1 MIRVRFAPSP
11 TGSLHL
17 GSLRT
22 AIVNFLFARK
32 MQASFVLRI
41 EDTDQQRSTEES
53 IRVILDNLQWMGI
66 TFDEGPFFQTRRIA
80 SHQEYARTLLQNH
93 LAYQCFCP
101 QEVSTDG
108 TFQPKDPCRELSA
121 QVVEANLLQHLPH
134 VIRLRIPDAPIVF
147 HDLIKG
153 EVSFQGGLLEDFVIV
168 RSDGTP
174 TYNFAVVAD
183 DHDMGIT
190 HVIRGEDHL
199 SNTPKQIALY
209 QAFNWAIPYFAH
221 IPLILGP
228 DKTKLSKRHC
238 DTAIEDYKEK
248 GFLAETLF
256 NYLALLGYTH
266 DPANPIMPKEEL
278 IEHFSWDKV
287 SRSASQFDLQRLYWM
302 NKQNLDRLSEE
313 EYLQKA
319 SSWIPDL
326 PFDEEKKNRIAVL
339 SRNQVK
345 VWSDLPAVFSLFLTY
360 SLPSAEAR
368 LLLSG
373 NGTVFPFLDQV
384 KNGLTQSNFSLD
396 SIQKVIEQGI
406 ERLALKKRDAMQWL
420 RVAVTG
426 SAVSPTLYETIQLL
440 GQDETIRRLG
450 IFLEQGQ

>member
-53 IRVILDNLQWMGI
+53 TRVILDNLQWMGI
-66 TFDEGPFFQTRRIA
+66 TFDEGPFFQTRRIT
-80 SHQEYARTLLQNH
+80 SHQEYARSLVQNH
-93 LAYQCFCP
+93 QAYQCFCP
-101 QEVSTDG
+101 QNEG
-108 TFQPKDPCRELSA
+108 TNEAFQSKDPCRELSTQA
-121 QVVEANLLQHLPH
+121 VEANLRQHLPH
-134 VIRLRIPDAPIVF
+134 VIRLRIPDTPIVF

-209 QAFNWAIPYFAH
+209 HAFSWVIPYFAH
-221 IPLILGP
+221 IPLILGS

-266 DPANPIMPKEEL
+266 DPANPILSKEDL
-278 IEHFSWDKV
+278 IKNFSWDKV

-326 PFDEEKKNRIAVL
+326 PFTEEKKNRIALL

-345 VWSDLPAVFSLFLTY
+345 VWSDLPAVFSIFQTY
-360 SLPSAEAR
+360 SLPLAEAH

-373 NGTVFPFLDQV
+373 NQSVSPFLAQV
-384 KNGLTQSNFSLD
+384 KNELSLSDFSLD
-396 SIQKVIEQGI
+396 SIQKVIEREI
-406 ERLALKKRDAMQWL
+406 EQLALKKRDAMQWL
-420 RVAVTG
+420 RIAVTG
-426 SAVSPTLYETIQLL
+426 STVSPALYETIQLL
-440 GQDETIRRLG
+440 GQEETMHRLG
-450 IFLEQGQ
+450 IFLEQRQ

>member
-1 MIRVRFAPSP
+1 
-11 TGSLHL
+11 
-17 GSLRT
+17 
-22 AIVNFLFARK
+22 
-32 MQASFVLRI
+32 
-41 EDTDQQRSTEES
+41 
-53 IRVILDNLQWMGI
+53 
-66 TFDEGPFFQTRRIA
+66 
-80 SHQEYARTLLQNH
+80 
-93 LAYQCFCP
+93 
-101 QEVSTDG
+101 
-108 TFQPKDPCRELSA
+108 
-121 QVVEANLLQHLPH
+121 
-134 VIRLRIPDAPIVF
+134 VIRLRIPDTPIVF

-209 QAFNWAIPYFAH
+209 QAFSWAIPYFAH

-266 DPANPIMPKEEL
+266 DPANPIQSKEEL

-302 NKQNLDRLSEE
+302 NKQYLDRFSEE

-319 SSWIPDL
+319 TSWFPDL
-326 PFDEEKKNRIAVL
+326 PFDEEKKNRITVL

-345 VWSDLPAVFSLFLTY
+345 VWSELPTVFSIFLTY

-373 NGTVFPFLDQV
+373 NGAVFTFLSKV
-384 KNGLTQSNFSLD
+384 KNGLRQSNFSLD

-406 ERLALKKRDAMQWL
+406 EQLALKKRDAMQWL
-420 RVAVTG
+420 RIAVTG

-440 GQDETIRRLG
+440 GQDETIHRLG
-450 IFLEQGQ
+450 TFLEQRQ

>member
-1 MIRVRFAPSP
+1 MIKVRFAPSP

-53 IRVILDNLQWMGI
+53 TRVILDNLQWMGI
-66 TFDEGPFFQTRRIA
+66 TFDEGPFFQTRRITF
-80 SHQEYARTLLQNH
+80 HQEYARSLVQNH
-93 LAYQCFCP
+93 QAYHCFCP
-101 QEVSTDG
+101 QNESADE
-108 TFQPKDPCRELSA
+108 TFPPKDPCRELSA
-121 QVVEANLLQHLPH
+121 QAVEANLRQHMPY
-134 VIRLRIPDAPIVF
+134 VVRLRIPDMPIVF
-147 HDLIKG
+147 HDLVKG

-209 QAFNWAIPYFAH
+209 KAFSWAIPDFAH

-266 DPANPIMPKEEL
+266 DPANPILSKEDL
-278 IEHFSWDKV
+278 IQNFSWDKV

-302 NKQNLDRLSEE
+302 NKQHLDRLSEE
-313 EYLQKA
+313 EYLKKA

-326 PFDEEKKNRIAVL
+326 PFTEEKKNRIAVL

-345 VWSDLPAVFSLFLTY
+345 VWSDLPAVFSIFLTY
-360 SLPSAEAR
+360 SLPSAEAG

-373 NGTVFPFLDQV
+373 NSAVFPFLSQV
-384 KNGLTQSNFSLD
+384 KNELAQSDFSLD
-396 SIQKVIEQGI
+396 SIQKVIEQAI
-406 ERLALKKRDAMQWL
+406 KQLTLKKRDAMQWL
-420 RVAVTG
+420 RTAVTG
-426 SAVSPTLYETIQLL
+426 STVSPSLYETIQLL
-440 GQDETIRRLG
+440 GREETIHRLG
-450 IFLEQGQ
+450 IFLEQRQ